1 MEAGVKLLANN
12 GIQVIRQT
20 GKSFGDRGL
29 RAAKG
34 INGVVVTPFISDMA
48 AAYKAADLVVVV
60 PELTQYPSFKLS
72 ANRRYSS
79 LPNVAEDHQTHNARA
94 LADVGAAVL
103 IIDAEARQKLV
114 GEAISLIADKP
125 RLQSM
130 AANIRKMGITD
141 SAHRIADEVCKI
153 INISEK

>member
-1 MEAGVKLLANN
+1 M
-12 GIQVIRQT
+12 
-20 GKSFGDRGL
+20 
-29 RAAKG
+29 
-34 INGVVVTPFISDMA
+34 
-48 AAYKAADLVVVV
+48 
-60 PELTQYPSFKLS
+60 
-72 ANRRYSS
+72 
-79 LPNVAEDHQTHNARA
+79 AEDHQTHNARA